1 MNMKMNVDLTYY
13 SRVIMDGE
21 EDDDDGMEQRTDMH
35 SNKKQYFCSRGLVDP
50 AEHYFSIREDKL
62 GWWFMGMI
70 KRGF

>member
-35 SNKKQYFCSRGLVDP
+35 SKKKKCISVVEGWFIRSNTILV
-50 AEHYFSIREDKL
+50 
-62 GWWFMGMI
+62 
-70 KRGF
+70 